1 MQYEKLEDGSYSM
14 RIRESELR
22 AMQFVL
28 RFMVNLFHSRVFTG
42 RFMGTVARLNNQMDR
57 MH

>member
-1 MQYEKLEDGSYSM
+1 MRYEKLEDGSYNM
-14 RIRESELR
+14 RIREPELR

-42 RFMGTVARLNNQMDR
+42 RFMGTVTRLHNQIDR
-57 MH
+57 MN

>member
-1 MQYEKLEDGSYSM
+1 MRYQKLEDGSYSL
-14 RIRESELR
+14 RIREPELR

-42 RFMGTVARLNNQMDR
+42 KFMGTVARLNNQMDR
-57 MH
+57 MN